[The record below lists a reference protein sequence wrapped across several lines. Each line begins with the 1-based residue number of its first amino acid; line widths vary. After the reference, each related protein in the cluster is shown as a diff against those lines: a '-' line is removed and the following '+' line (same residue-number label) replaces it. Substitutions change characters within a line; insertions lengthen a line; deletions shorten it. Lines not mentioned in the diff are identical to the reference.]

1 MQRLN
6 LIFGREPG
14 LKRISAQAARLS
26 ATQKT
31 WAAIAPPPFNQQ
43 CHTGLVH
50 DGQLT
55 LYTSSG
61 AVAAKL
67 KLLIPNL
74 LKKMQK
80 HGLEVTSIRVEVQ
93 VKSQPRA
100 RTRMRLPLSR
110 NAAQKLLEFA
120 DKLPDS
126 PLQQAL
132 KRMAKRAT

>member
-6 LIFGREPG
+6 SIFGREPS
-14 LKRISAQAARLS
+14 LKNIRAQAERLS
-26 ATQKT
+26 ATQKIWVAT
-31 WAAIAPPPFNQQ
+31 APAPLAQQ

-80 HGLEVTSIRVEVQ
+80 QGLEVTSIRVEVQ
-93 VKSQPRA
+93 VKSQPPV
-100 RTRMRLPLSR
+100 RTGRRLPLSK
-110 NAAQKLLEFA
+110 NAAQRLLEFA
-120 DKLPDS
+120 KKLPDS

-132 KRMAKRAT
+132 SRMAKRAV